1 MIFRQ
6 LLIDFLE
13 KNNIPQYRAKQLLN
27 AVYHE
32 GKHNYADIK
41 VLPISVRDLLEK
53 EFPIFS
59 FTVKKEVVSKSGNVI
74 KTLFKLKDGAERA
87 HSASASKSRNLALP
101 VLRRSELYQV
111 EGVKMLFKDGR
122 NSVCVSSQV
131 GCPLKCAFC
140 ATGAL
145 GFKRNLTA
153 EEIADQVAYFGHV
166 TNVVFMGMGEPLLNY
181 DAVMESVRIMNDPDY
196 LGIASRRITIST
208 SGIIPGIKR
217 LSEDKLQVNLA
228 VSLHA
233 PNQALREK
241 LMPIAKSYKLP
252 ELMDTIKKYI
262 EKTHRRVS
270 YEYVMLSNIND
281 SVPLAKELAKLLK
294 GQMCHVNLI
303 PYNETYLGFK
313 NAGQTRINAFAEI
326 LKSFNIPVTVRVSL
340 GQEINAACGQLAKK
354 S

>member
-6 LLIDFLE
+6 PLIDFLE
-13 KNNIPQYRAKQLLN
+13 KNKLPPYRAKQLLN
-27 AVYHE
+27 AVYSE
-32 GKHNYADIK
+32 GKHNYSDIK
-41 VLPISVRDLLEK
+41 VLPKNVRDLLEK

-59 FTVKKEVVSKSGNVI
+59 FTVKKEVISATGNVI
-74 KTLFKLKDGAERA
+74 KTLFKLKDGAE
-87 HSASASKSRNLALP
+87 
-101 VLRRSELYQV
+101 V

-153 EEIADQVAYFGHV
+153 GEVADQVAYFGSV

-181 DAVMESVRIMNDPDY
+181 DVVMESVRIMNNPDY

-217 LSEDKLQVNLA
+217 LADEPLQVNLA

-233 PNQALREK
+233 PNQTLREK

-252 ELMDTIKKYI
+252 ELMETIKDYI
-262 EKTHRRVS
+262 QKTHRRVS
-270 YEYVMLSNIND
+270 YEYVMLNNIND
-281 SVPLAKELAKLLK
+281 SVLLAKELAKLLK

-313 NAGQTRINAFAEI
+313 NAGVTRINAFAEI

-340 GQEINAACGQLAKK
+340 GQEINAACGQLASKK
-354 S
+354 